1 MSDTEPDFHR
11 NAAPSSSGG
20 CEAFLISRFRSA
32 QWSMAANR
40 SQTTSGLAATLISWW
55 AVTGALLVTCTGGSA
70 TEPTCVPP
78 YAWTWADLA
87 DRPRGREMRWGSVTV
102 AVSLKVH
109 EGVVLASDSAS
120 TLAQVQAD
128 GAMSVANV
136 YYNVDKIA
144 NLVKEL
150 PLGVMTWGAGSIGP
164 ESIST
169 LFKDLRQ
176 MLTGERP
183 GPDGADW
190 KVDPSDYAVADV
202 ADRVRE
208 FIYRTKYA
216 AVFGGNEQVPDLGLV
231 VAGYSTDGPHAE
243 AYRIEMDSGGCPAP
257 AQMWPG
263 AECGFFVGGQPAA
276 VMRLVH
282 GVDPRA
288 ADVLVDALGVSPRP
302 AGRAAAVLRE
312 QLSVPLVQEPMPF
325 KDALDLAEF
334 FVDVTC
340 RYTKFLPVGAT
351 TVGGPIVVA
360 GITKH
365 EGFKW
370 IKREHFYST
379 GLNPAET

>member
-1 MSDTEPDFHR
+1 MT
-11 NAAPSSSGG
+11 
-20 CEAFLISRFRSA
+20 I
-32 QWSMAANR
+32 
-40 SQTTSGLAATLISWW
+40 
-55 AVTGALLVTCTGGSA
+55 
-70 TEPTCVPP
+70 
-78 YAWTWADLA
+78 
-87 DRPRGREMRWGSVTV
+87 

-120 TLAQVQAD
+120 TLAQVQPD

-144 NLVKEL
+144 NLMKGL

-176 MLTGERP
+176 MLTGERA

-190 KVDPSDYAVADV
+190 KVDPSEYAVADV

-208 FIYRTKYA
+208 FIYQTKYS
-216 AVFGGNEQVPDLGLV
+216 AVFGDNTQVPGVGLA
-231 VAGYSTDGPHAE
+231 VAGYSTGGPHAE
-243 AYRIEMDSGGCPAP
+243 AYKIEMDSSGCPSP
-257 AQMWPG
+257 VQMWPG

-276 VMRLVH
+276 VARLVH
-282 GVDPRA
+282 GVDPQITS
-288 ADVLVDALGVSPRP
+288 VLVDALGISHEQ
-302 AGRAAAVLRE
+302 AGRATKTIRDRLAA
-312 QLSVPLVQEPMPF
+312 PLIQEPMPF

-334 FVDVTC
+334 FVDLTC
-340 RYTKFLPVGAT
+340 RYTRFLPEGAT
-351 TVGGPIVVA
+351 TVGGPIEVA

-370 IKREHFYST
+370 VKRKHYYSAE
-379 GLNPAET
+379 LNPDATRL

>member
-1 MSDTEPDFHR
+1 MT
-11 NAAPSSSGG
+11 
-20 CEAFLISRFRSA
+20 I
-32 QWSMAANR
+32 
-40 SQTTSGLAATLISWW
+40 
-55 AVTGALLVTCTGGSA
+55 
-70 TEPTCVPP
+70 
-78 YAWTWADLA
+78 
-87 DRPRGREMRWGSVTV
+87 

-120 TLAQVQAD
+120 TLAQVQPD

-144 NLVKEL
+144 NLVKGL
-150 PLGVMTWGAGSIGP
+150 PLGVMTWGAGSVGP

-176 MLTGERP
+176 MLAGERA
-183 GPDGADW
+183 GPNGADW
-190 KVDPSDYAVADV
+190 KVDPSDYEVADV

-208 FIYRTKYA
+208 FIYQTKYSS
-216 AVFGGNEQVPDLGLV
+216 VFGGNTQVPDLGLV

-243 AYRIEMDSGGCPAP
+243 AYKIEMSGSGCPSP

-276 VMRLVH
+276 VLRLVH
-282 GVDPRA
+282 GVDPRVA
-288 ADVLVDALGVSPRP
+288 NVLVDSLGVSPDR
-302 AGRAAAVLRE
+302 AGRAAKIIQE
-312 QLSVPLVQEPMPF
+312 QLRAPLVQEPMPF

-334 FVDVTC
+334 FVDLTC

-351 TVGGPIVVA
+351 TVGGPIEVA

-370 IKREHFYST
+370 IKRKHYYPT
-379 GLNPAET
+379 GLNPDGTS